1 MRDKQTFIAHLTEVS
16 QSPSLREG
24 IGVGS
29 NLLLSSS
36 IFSVSSPKGEARR
49 GLQFPSLREGIGVGS
64 SPSPKG
70 EARRGLYITLISS
83 TSKMSAEYGGIDAP
97 APDSP

>member
-24 IGVGS
+24 
-29 NLLLSSS
+29 L
-36 IFSVSSPKGEARR
+36 
-49 GLQFPSLREGIGVGS
+49 GVGS

-70 EARRGLYITLISS
+70 EARRGLLVAVLRKYPSRSHHLVHAGALGVIFCCAL
-83 TSKMSAEYGGIDAP
+83 
-97 APDSP
+97 